1 MLEFVSYDPSM
12 SLMKYIF
19 VDLDECLL
27 HAKYAG
33 NANRNVEKFKR
44 IAKREQN
51 YGPSFLLD
59 CGEVYSTKLRPGAL
73 DLLKRLRDVYGN
85 ENVRMLTASVR
96 EYAEKNNEAHGLGWR
111 PNQILT
117 RENMN
122 KMNFGI
128 KDEIVPFEPGYVALI
143 DNLYHR
149 DNLSKLQYLHPL
161 VVRGFV
167 SYVNVPEYWGHEDDF
182 PFDEEYI
189 NQVFERIEDGFLQT

>member
-1 MLEFVSYDPSM
+1 MLQFVSYDPSM

-19 VDLDECLL
+19 VDMDECLL

-111 PNQILT
+111 PNQILA
-117 RENMN
+117 REKMN

-143 DNLYHR
+143 DNLLPR
-149 DNLSKLQYLHPL
+149 DNLSKLEYLRPL
-161 VVRGFV
+161 SSSGSI
-167 SYVNVPEYWGHEDDF
+167 SYVDVPEYWGFEDDF
-182 PFDEEYI
+182 PFDEKYI
-189 NQVFERIEDGFLQT
+189 DGIFERIEQRFSLS